1 MKKILRLFICLS
13 VFLFLTGCNK
23 QVVKEDVIQTN
34 KEEEVSENK
43 TMKLFINDVEVP
55 VTWLDNET
63 VKEIED
69 EVNNNDIVVSM
80 NMYGGNEQYGSLGR
94 SFVSNNTQT
103 TTSIG
108 DIVLYNNDNI
118 VVFYGSNTWSY
129 TRLGK
134 MNLEDHEVIELLSN
148 SDVKLTLSK

>member
-1 MKKILRLFICLS
+1 MKKILSLFICVILIS
-13 VFLFLTGCNK
+13 ITGCQK
-23 QVVKEDVIQTN
+23 HVIEEDIITN
-34 KEEEVSENK
+34 NEIEVNENMS
-43 TMKLFINDVEVP
+43 MKLFINDIEIP

-80 NMYGGNEQYGSLGR
+80 SMYGGNEQYGSLGR